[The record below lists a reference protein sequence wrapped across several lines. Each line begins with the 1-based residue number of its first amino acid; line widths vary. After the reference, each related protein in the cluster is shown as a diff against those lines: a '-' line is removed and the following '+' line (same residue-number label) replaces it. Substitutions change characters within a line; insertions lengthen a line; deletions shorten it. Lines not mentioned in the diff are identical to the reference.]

1 MKAVRHV
8 DGLVTPKWEPVAEAF
23 SQNFDLGLEVGSA
36 LTVYQHG
43 VPVLDVWGGA
53 ADSRSQRPWRRD
65 TVACIYSSTKGL
77 VAICAHM
84 LVERGLLDLE
94 APVAQYWPEFAG
106 GGKHD
111 LKVKSLLTHEA
122 GLLALDK
129 EVSLTHDDL
138 VAVTPVLRA
147 IERQTPIWP
156 PGEAFGYHAVTFGYL
171 VGEVIHRV
179 TGKTAGTFFRDEV
192 ATPLGLAAVLG
203 LPVDREVDL
212 AHMEPKSPKPDVVAL
227 HGDWVRDLVAL
238 SERSVSLGGAVS
250 PDVELGNDRALL
262 ALELGGANMVSD
274 ARSLARAYAATV
286 TEVDGVRLL
295 NEETARSCV
304 PSQTAHTPPYGVP
317 AHLISSP
324 PSSGFGLGFMRVP
337 MLGPSSFGHPGA
349 YGSVGFADID
359 ACLALGYVP
368 NRPGLEGEDRFTKIL
383 NAVRSAASTT

>member
-1 MKAVRHV
+1 
-8 DGLVTPKWEPVAEAF
+8 VTDIRRVAGVVAPGWEPAAEAF
-23 SQNFDLGLEVGSA
+23 SENFELGLEVGAA

-53 ADSRSQRPWRRD
+53 ADSRTQRPWGRD

-84 LVERGLLDLE
+84 LVQRGLLDLE
-94 APVAQYWPEFAG
+94 APVAQYWPEFAD
-106 GGKHD
+106 GGKQH
-111 LKVKSLLTHEA
+111 LKVRSLLTHEA

-129 EVSLTHDDL
+129 EVSLTLDDL
-138 VAVTPVLRA
+138 AAVTPVLRA
-147 IERQTPIWP
+147 IERQTPLWP

-171 VGEVIHRV
+171 VGEVIHRI
-179 TGKTAGTFFRDEV
+179 TGKTAGTFLRDEV
-192 ATPLGLAAVLG
+192 AQPLGLDAVLG
-203 LPVDREVDL
+203 LPADADVDL
-212 AHMEPKSPKPDVVAL
+212 AHMEPKPPKPDVVAL
-227 HGDWVRDLVAL
+227 HGDWVRDLVEL

-250 PDVELGNDRALL
+250 PEVVLGNDRQLL

-295 NEETARSCV
+295 DEDTARSCV
-304 PSQTAHTPPYGVP
+304 PSQTFNTPPYGVP

-324 PSSGFGLGFMRVP
+324 PTSGFGLGFMQVP
-337 MLGPSSFGHPGA
+337 LIGPSSFGHPGA

-359 ACLALGYVP
+359 ARLALGYVP

-383 NAVRSAASTT
+383 NAVRIAASTT